1 MELQQ
6 ISTDVRQLSVEDI
19 VAEWLLRYAS
29 LSNVDVAHL
38 SNVSRRW
45 RQASKR
51 AIFEQTTKPSDRF
64 GITLLLLPSMV
75 RYIMSS
81 AKDRVESDNNNVG
94 VTDTF
99 CAAWFHPDGIQE
111 LPISLNGSASIIS
124 ASDDDYSHTTSKSI
138 NAFSPNGEPIYD
150 ASDKDDDDNNTKGD
164 GTRSSRSS
172 RKQQIRQVQNR
183 SKSPATLSLSIHR
196 NVVLTNGTATTG
208 SLSTDEPRIAT
219 CNEWHGYRTAMEV
232 LSHFGYQASFVND
245 VIASAQS
252 YSISLSSL
260 HISNEASA
268 NIETHGSRR
277 NLAVKRRKYRETT
290 YAVRGAI
297 VSRPESYCD
306 CIDTEIEQLRA
317 LRFATA
323 GNDKNELNNIRIHE
337 YKQSILR
344 KEIRRLELQRDV
356 LPRIITRLTT
366 TPNGSINSAG
376 KAVQNGVHEQKQ
388 EPQRHRCVQFLNAN
402 GGHAVCMLTPR
413 FACGP
418 LIEPVTIFCVGIAT
432 EDGCFL
438 SGLHH
443 RFELGHMYPNSE
455 LAEVSELSPVCIA
468 TDSWSAKVSNE
479 ATIEPNSAIIDI
491 VDDNPASYPVIHICE
506 DDDDDRDGEEDDD
519 DDDDNNG
526 NNDKLRIRDIVIRD
540 DDDDDDSC
548 DASCVDDDE
557 NRRRK
562 CNCIFNGVGE
572 KIAALDEDKPRV
584 IHRGRLG
591 PGTWHC
597 YVAVFDGENSMIRI
611 DGVSESMQTERPDSE
626 NDTTAQ
632 NTNAMLDGLTIGS
645 DHCFGM
651 SLCCGNGSGGEG
663 EGAIAELAVFQGR
676 LDLTDVKVLEKN
688 WMERHCIPPVLPS
701 QTGMVVSTQQETTE
715 SDAANMASITLWNE
729 DDLARQAH
737 ALFFL
742 PETED
747 GTTSLPSLTPTSI
760 PLRFLS
766 RHRSVAWKQTN
777 PVTGE
782 LIHIKR
788 IGCKPGASS
797 SDL

>member
-1 MELQQ
+1 MEAP
-6 ISTDVRQLSVEDI
+6 TAAVVGQLSVEDI
-19 VAEWLLRYAS
+19 VVEWLLRFSS
-29 LSNVDVAHL
+29 LSNVDFAHL
-38 SNVSRRW
+38 SNLSQRW

-51 AIFEQTTKPSDRF
+51 AILEQATTAKDICDAP
-64 GITLLLLPSMV
+64 LLLLPSMV
-75 RYIMSS
+75 RYIIST
-81 AKDRVESDNNNVG
+81 AKTNGESNDNSNSG
-94 VTDTF
+94 TQRDTF

-111 LPISLNGSASIIS
+111 LPISLNGTLSIMS

-138 NAFSPNGEPIYD
+138 PAFSPTGEPIYD
-150 ASDKDDDDNNTKGD
+150 NSDKDDDDNTRGD

-172 RKQQIRQVQNR
+172 RKQQIRQEQNR
-183 SKSPATLSLSIHR
+183 SKSPATLSLSMHR
-196 NVVLTNGTATTG
+196 HVVLPNGTATTG
-208 SLSTDEPRIAT
+208 SLSIDEPRIPT
-219 CNEWHGYRTAMEV
+219 CCEWRGYRTAMDV
-232 LSHFGYQASFVND
+232 LSHFGYTSSFVND
-245 VIASAQS
+245 VIKSAQS
-252 YSISLSSL
+252 RTSSV
-260 HISNEASA
+260 STSKDVSAS
-268 NIETHGSRR
+268 IETNSKRR
-277 NLAVKRRKYRETT
+277 NSPVKRRKYREAT

-306 CIDTEIEQLRA
+306 CIDTEIEQLRT

-323 GNDKNELNNIRIHE
+323 GNDKSELNNIRIRE

-356 LPRIITRLTT
+356 LPRIITRLTPPI
-366 TPNGSINSAG
+366 PNGSKNSATNAL
-376 KAVQNGVHEQKQ
+376 KCIQEQKQ
-388 EPQRHRCVQFLNAN
+388 QPNQHRCVQFLNAN

-418 LIEPVTIFCVGIAT
+418 LVEPVTIVCVGIAT

-443 RFELGHMYPNSE
+443 RFELGHLYPNNE
-455 LAEVSELSPVCIA
+455 LAEISELSPVCIA
-468 TDSWSAKVSNE
+468 TDSMSATVSE
-479 ATIEPNSAIIDI
+479 AIHPQANSSVIDS
-491 VDDNPASYPVIHICE
+491 VDEQPTAYPVIHICE
-506 DDDDDRDGEEDDD
+506 DDDDDRDGEDDFEDDD
-519 DDDDNNG
+519 DMQDNVN
-526 NNDKLRIRDIVIRD
+526 LRIRDIVIRD

-548 DASCVDDDE
+548 DASCADDDE
-557 NRRRK
+557 NVRRH
-562 CNCIFNGVGE
+562 CSCVFNGVGE
-572 KIAALDEDKPRV
+572 KVAALDEGKPRI

-591 PGTWHC
+591 PGSWHC
-597 YVAVFDGENSMIRI
+597 YVAVFDGDNSMIRI
-611 DGVSESMQTERPDSE
+611 DGVSESIQTERPDCE
-626 NDTTAQ
+626 NDAVNQ
-632 NTNAMLDGLTIGS
+632 NTNTKAMLDGLTIGS

-676 LDLTDVKVLEKN
+676 LDLTDIRVLEKD
-688 WMERHCIPPVLPS
+688 WMERHCILPIS
-701 QTGMVVSTQQETTE
+701 IHTQT
-715 SDAANMASITLWNE
+715 AANGSNPLEATGNDVSNASSMTVWSEN
-729 DDLARQAH
+729 DLARQAH

-747 GTTSLPSLTPTSI
+747 GTTSLPSSAPTRI

-782 LIHIKR
+782 QIHIKR